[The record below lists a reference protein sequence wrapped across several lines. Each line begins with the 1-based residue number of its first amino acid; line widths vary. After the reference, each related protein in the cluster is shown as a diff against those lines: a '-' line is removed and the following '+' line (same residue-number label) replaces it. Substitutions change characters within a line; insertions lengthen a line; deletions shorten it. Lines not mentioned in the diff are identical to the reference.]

1 MLARAFPWG
10 GTEAQIGCS
19 LGWFRI
25 FLKSKV
31 YGMVLSRQQILKRP
45 LGKLCGFFSYPDR
58 VILEADIDRDPGN
71 SIKADQ
77 PEASGMLLTSEERR
91 LIQLL
96 RDHGGRK
103 TLERFIQEM
112 EKRARLD
119 QEMMQDS
126 LSGTGD

>member
-31 YGMVLSRQQILKRP
+31 YGMVSSRQQILKRP

-71 SIKADQ
+71 SIKTD
-77 PEASGMLLTSEERR
+77 
-91 LIQLL
+91 
-96 RDHGGRK
+96 
-103 TLERFIQEM
+103 
-112 EKRARLD
+112 
-119 QEMMQDS
+119 DS
-126 LSGTGD
+126 LEPRRCF